1 MKTAFIFD
9 FDGTIG
15 ETIPLVLSAIESA
28 YADMGL
34 TAPSREVI
42 QSNFGPNERGLCQRL
57 FPDSKEK
64 AETLYQRYLFH
75 YEAQHDK
82 FSPRPFTG
90 IRVALKTLSENRIPI
105 GIVTGKGDDSA
116 KISLLK
122 YDIVDLFSVIECGSE
137 RGAIKPEKIKAV
149 LALTLLFLVLGC
161 SSAIA
166 AEWTIEVNNKSVDAE
181 VKIIEGRSL
190 IPLRAVGEALGL
202 DVAWDGE
209 KQAVYLVCTLN
220 NIDNVVVLYV
230 PTATADIGIQGDS
243 ESTENNVNKYLYH
256 EKGFEL
262 ENISGI

>member
-105 GIVTGKGDDSA
+105 AIVTGKGDDSA
-116 KISLLK
+116 KISLSK

-149 LALTLLFLVLGC
+149 LDAWKTTPEQTRVYYVGDAVSDVYDSLEAGVIPVSAGWSDLADVSALKKTPTTKIFDSVLDFRNWIL
-161 SSAIA
+161 S
-166 AEWTIEVNNKSVDAE
+166 E
-181 VKIIEGRSL
+181 II
-190 IPLRAVGEALGL
+190 
-202 DVAWDGE
+202 
-209 KQAVYLVCTLN
+209 
-220 NIDNVVVLYV
+220 
-230 PTATADIGIQGDS
+230 
-243 ESTENNVNKYLYH
+243 
-256 EKGFEL
+256 
-262 ENISGI
+262 